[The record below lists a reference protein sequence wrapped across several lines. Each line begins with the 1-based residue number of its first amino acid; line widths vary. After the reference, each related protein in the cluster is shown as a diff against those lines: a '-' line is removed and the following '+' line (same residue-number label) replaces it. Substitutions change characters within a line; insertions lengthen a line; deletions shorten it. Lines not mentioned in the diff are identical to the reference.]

1 MSANN
6 TLKINIPKTAT
17 KQLKLQNC
25 NAGKKLVV
33 STNWLPL
40 FGFEANS
47 KVKEELIG
55 VGKGIKIS
63 LVDKDDT
70 RAKKVYT
77 REYKSRKN
85 NPIET
90 MLDIRSQTLINQAFP
105 IDTEQVHIQFTY
117 GEILITPMCNRKA
130 AAIKQFKK
138 SNNECFVACSS
149 GVDAVSM
156 VRKGFKI
163 ETLLEY
169 RPNEKRDKTDMTE
182 TGAIN
187 ALVNV
192 EVNHL
197 INEDIMNLDIDKIAK
212 LCSKSNYTNA
222 TFSIQCTEFSNVK
235 AKLLK
240 EISLNNGT
248 TSLDMV
254 IDAISL
260 ISKFNFPTII
270 VENVP
275 NFFTSSDAG
284 KILISRLNRL
294 GYRTYCDKFDARDYG
309 GLTSRVRGYLF
320 ATMLPGNF
328 EMPRPKKRNET
339 PIWKLLNFDDRI
351 AIGEFRDI
359 THTSSL
365 QEGLKTGR
373 ARLLKRDSL
382 SAPTILRSQNRFA
395 KDSLFIY
402 DEVINRYYF
411 TSNKLLSELMN
422 IEMDFNAVGGTIESQ
437 IVGQSIEVPMHES
450 LLDSINK
457 HLIESKQILS
467 NRLF

>member
-1 MSANN
+1 MSINN
-6 TLKINIPKTAT
+6 ALNINIPQIAT

-25 NAGKKLVV
+25 NTGKKLVV

-55 VGKGIKIS
+55 IGKGIKVS

-70 RAKKVYT
+70 KAKKVYT
-77 REYKSRKN
+77 REYKSRRN

-90 MLDIRSQTLINQAFP
+90 MLDIRSQTLINQAFST
-105 IDTEQVHIQFTY
+105 DTECVHIQFTY
-117 GEILITPMCNRKA
+117 GEILITPMGNRKA

-156 VRKGFKI
+156 VKKGFKI

-169 RPNEKRDKTDMTE
+169 RPNEKRDKNDMTE

-187 ALVNV
+187 ALANV
-192 EVNHL
+192 EVKHL
-197 INEDIMNLDIDKIAK
+197 INEDIMNLDLEKIFK
-212 LCSKSNYTNA
+212 LCSKSNYINA
-222 TFSIQCTEFSNVK
+222 TLSLQCNDFSNSK
-235 AKLLK
+235 AEKLKQL
-240 EISLNNGT
+240 SLEDG
-248 TSLDMV
+248 SSSIDMV
-254 IDAISL
+254 IDAINI
-260 ISKFNFPTII
+260 ISKFNFPTVLI
-270 VENVP
+270 ENVP
-275 NFFTSSDAG
+275 NFFTSDAG
-284 KILISRLNRL
+284 KILALRLNRL

-320 ATMLPGNF
+320 ATMLPSEF
-328 EMPRPKKRNET
+328 EMPKPTKRNEI
-339 PIWKLLNFDDRI
+339 PIWEMLNFDERI
-351 AIGEFRDI
+351 STGELRDV

-373 ARLLKRDSL
+373 ARLIKRDSL
-382 SAPTILRSQNRFA
+382 FSPSVLKSQNRQA
-395 KDSLFIY
+395 KDSLFVY
-402 DEVINRYYF
+402 DDASDKYYF
-411 TSNKLLSELMN
+411 TSNKLLSELMGIKMN
-422 IEMDFNAVGGTIESQ
+422 FSAVGGTLESE
-437 IVGQSIEVPMHES
+437 IIGQSIETPLHEA
-450 LLDSINK
+450 LLDSINE
-457 HLIESKQILS
+457 HLIQSKQILS